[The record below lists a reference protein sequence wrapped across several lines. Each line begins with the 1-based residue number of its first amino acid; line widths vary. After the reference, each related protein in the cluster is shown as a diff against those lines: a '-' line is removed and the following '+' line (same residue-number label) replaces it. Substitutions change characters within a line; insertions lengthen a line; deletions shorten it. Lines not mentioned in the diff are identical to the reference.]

1 MRRSSAD
8 GEQVHHRSTAATTT
22 RRVRATIA
30 LVVGALLVAGGGV
43 DERAA
48 AESSDEVAFVAAI
61 NEIRADLGLSELS
74 THVELAA
81 IAREHAAAMAETG
94 EIFHGD
100 PISAG
105 LTADWIK
112 LGENVGVGAGIQV
125 LVDAFVASPGHYAN
139 IIDPE
144 FTHIGIG
151 VVWKGEALYTTH
163 RFLQPPGSDDSPP
176 PPTSTV
182 VGDDQ
187 DPPPL
192 PADTVVSAERVL
204 ALLALVEDAG

>member
-1 MRRSSAD
+1 M
-8 GEQVHHRSTAATTT
+8 HHLSTAAATP

-43 DERAA
+43 NERAA
-48 AESSDEVAFVAAI
+48 AQSSDEVAFVAAI
-61 NEIRADLGLSELS
+61 NEIRAYVGLSELS
-74 THVELAA
+74 THDELAD
-81 IAREHAAAMAETG
+81 IAREHTAAMAEAG
-94 EIFHGD
+94 EIFHAD

-105 LTADWIK
+105 LSAEWIK

-139 IIDPE
+139 IIDPA
-144 FTHIGIG
+144 FTHIGVG
-151 VVWKGEALYTTH
+151 VVWEGEALYTTH

-182 VGDDQ
+182 VNDAE

-192 PADTVVSAERVL
+192 PADTVVSARRVL
-204 ALLALVEDAG
+204 ALLALVEDVG